1 MPAEHFSC
9 PQCSAE
15 LRWSQETAGVEVRC
29 ASCTSV
35 VRVPD
40 LPASNEPV
48 ESYDL
53 DLDNDTETSTHDLVD
68 DLPASV
74 NHGGKCPKCNCKL
87 ADNVV
92 ICMNC
97 GIDLRT
103 GQAISTIQQ
112 ADSDS
117 DTSNAPKPGAPIA
130 PVTKAAKRA
139 AQREAAAAALANEHH
154 RKEFKVPLILSGI
167 GLMLALCNAFLFTP
181 FVASTLDLPVM
192 PEIVIY
198 WIKFVVNLLVSVPT
212 LLISLFII
220 ARIFGAAY
228 GELVTA
234 LLKLVAIVL
243 VASEI
248 DYSVGLTLDWLTGG
262 FGGIGFLLQASVNLF
277 VFFSLV
283 MWLFESDV
291 MEVFA
296 LWLVSKAL
304 LVGTALVIL
313 GFFLST

>member
-1 MPAEHFSC
+1 MPEEQFPC
-9 PQCSAE
+9 PQCSTP
-15 LRWSQETAGVEVRC
+15 LRWSKETAGVEVRC

-53 DLDNDTETSTHDLVD
+53 DLSEDADTNDYGLAD

-74 NHGGKCPKCNCKL
+74 NHGGKCPKCNSKL

-92 ICMNC
+92 ICVNC

-103 GQAISTIQQ
+103 GEPLSTTQQ
-112 ADSDS
+112 TESD
-117 DTSNAPKPGAPIA
+117 SNAPKPGVPLPPI
-130 PVTKAAKRA
+130 TKAAKRA
-139 AQREAAAAALANEHH
+139 AEREAAAAALAQEHY
-154 RKEFKVPLILSGI
+154 RKEFKVPLILSGV
-167 GLMLALCNAFLFTP
+167 GLILALCNAFLFTP
-181 FVASTLDLPVM
+181 FVAHTLDLPVM

-198 WIKFVVNLLVSVPT
+198 WITFVVNLLVSVPT

-220 ARIFGAAY
+220 ARLFGSAY
-228 GELVTA
+228 GELVSA

-243 VASEI
+243 VAGEI
-248 DYSVGLTLDWLTGG
+248 DKSVGLALNWLTGG
-262 FGGIGFLLQASVNLF
+262 FGGIGFMLQASVNLF

-296 LWLVSKAL
+296 LWLLSKAL